1 MKKITVLLVDDHT
14 VVRQGLRALLNQEED
29 IEVVGEAQNG
39 REAVQMAAK
48 TSPEIVI
55 MDIVMPLLNG
65 MEGTRQVLKVCP
77 TAKVLVLS
85 SYCDDDYVQQTTEMG
100 ASGYLI
106 KQTAANDLVLAIRE
120 LHKGNAYFSPSIA
133 KRIRDRYRQAFTDGE
148 PLKRKIELTSRES
161 ETLQLIAEGMPNK
174 QIAGELGISIK
185 TVEKHRQQVMNKLNI
200 HDVAGLT
207 RYAISKGVVERRVA
221 DTISA

>member
-85 SYCDDDYVQQTTEMG
+85 SYCYDDYVQQTTEMG
-100 ASGYLI
+100 
-106 KQTAANDLVLAIRE
+106 
-120 LHKGNAYFSPSIA
+120 
-133 KRIRDRYRQAFTDGE
+133 
-148 PLKRKIELTSRES
+148 
-161 ETLQLIAEGMPNK
+161 
-174 QIAGELGISIK
+174 
-185 TVEKHRQQVMNKLNI
+185 
-200 HDVAGLT
+200 
-207 RYAISKGVVERRVA
+207 
-221 DTISA
+221 